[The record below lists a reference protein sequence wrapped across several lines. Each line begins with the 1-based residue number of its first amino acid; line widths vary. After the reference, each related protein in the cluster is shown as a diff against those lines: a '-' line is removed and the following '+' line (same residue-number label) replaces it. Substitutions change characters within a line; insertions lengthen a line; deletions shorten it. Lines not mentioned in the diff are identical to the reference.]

1 MIELKELLT
10 RATNS
15 LSVGR
20 AFGPAYEKD
29 DVLVIPVA
37 WVAGGGGAGGGGGT
51 DPADE
56 TASPGE
62 GAGAGFGGVVW
73 PIGVYAVHDGDVR
86 WIPAIDVTRIVMLVA
101 GVAQVAFA
109 LRQRRSAK
117 GLSRL

>member
-10 RATNS
+10 KATNS
-15 LSVGR
+15 LSAGR

-37 WVAGGGGAGGGGGT
+37 WIAGGGGAGGGGS
-51 DPADE
+51 DPAATE
-56 TASPGE
+56 EATSSGE

-73 PIGVYAVHDGDVR
+73 PLGVYAVHDGDVR

-101 GVAQVAFA
+101 GVAHVAFA

-117 GLSRL
+117 GLSQ